1 MQFSLETAAALA
13 TVLGTGISILAL
25 IQSRAWLTLISCLLV
40 CLSLA
45 IGWYARQK
53 RVALNSASTVI
64 EGHSIDSLNIAN
76 LRRRVNRTFVV
87 QTAHHTVRIEGED
100 MEITWRYTGFCRAN
114 QVSSM
119 DFSIDSDEGTPFE
132 QLNCVAF
139 DLSHDPEMVHPIRPI
154 LIGTEGISKKVSV
167 PFLATLSANEPFSV
181 LLKCTLPRCV
191 KAGFGYYTS
200 TSSFGQSRV
209 QKCTVHLTF
218 VGAMPK
224 WVRVYESAGKGRASS
239 LLKTLPPLHAD
250 GGSSEYKDVVEN
262 REGRSARVYAF
273 WRDLV

>member
-25 IQSRAWLTLISCLLV
+25 IQSRAWLVLISCLLV
-40 CLSLA
+40 CFSLA

-53 RVALNSASTVI
+53 RVALNLASTVI

-87 QTAHHTVRIEGED
+87 QTTHHTVRIEGED
-100 MEITWRYTGFCRAN
+100 MEITWRYTGFCRTN
-114 QVSSM
+114 HVSSM

-132 QLNCVAF
+132 RLNCIAF
-139 DLSHDPEMVHPIRPI
+139 DLRHDPEMTHPIRPV
-154 LIGTEGISKKVSV
+154 LLGTEGISKKVSV
-167 PFLATLSANEPFSV
+167 PFLETLKANEPFGI

-209 QKCTVHLTF
+209 QQCVIHLIF
-218 VGAMPK
+218 VGSTPK
-224 WVRVYESAGKGRASS
+224 WMRVYESTGNGSS
-239 LLKTLPPLHAD
+239 SKLLKTLPPTHSEPNL
-250 GGSSEYKDVVEN
+250 SEYRDVVNN
-262 REGRSARVYAF
+262 RRGRSARVYTF
-273 WRDLV
+273 WRDAV